1 MQNLIQ
7 LLQKGLVSLSFTS
20 MNSGEE
26 KTIICTLNEK
36 LLKSHQTMNQ
46 DLKND
51 NILVYKT
58 ETNEWEDIR
67 LNTVKTWQ
75 EVSGE

>member
-7 LLQKGLVSLSFTS
+7 SLQKGLVSLSFTS
-20 MNSGEE
+20 MNSGKE

-67 LNTVKTWQ
+67 LNTVKRWQ

>member
-7 LLQKGLVSLSFTS
+7 SLQKGLVSLSFAS

-26 KTIICTLNEK
+26 KTIICTLNKK

-67 LNTVKTWQ
+67 LNTVKAWQ

>member
-7 LLQKGLVSLSFTS
+7 SLQKGLVSLSFTS

-58 ETNEWEDIR
+58 DTNEWEDIR

-75 EVSGE
+75 EVSGK